1 MILGEKVVLRPN
13 RFRFLKLLSL
23 SKCLTILIIFSAKL
37 RTQIWVK
44 CVSQFYRKYGY
55 LELIGFSKSWL
66 WNSDLVTGLVFLI
79 LFISQFP
86 SSIVSISINSISAI
100 LFIAS
105 YQISHGLLNKKSI
118 RPIHLYLIFEKSSL
132 TNWIFAGYTDSKNPV
147 RNRIKIQ
154 FVKLD
159 FSNMIF
165 QKSSKDG

>member
-105 YQISHGLLNKKSI
+105 YQISHGFLNINKSI
-118 RPIHLYLIFEKSSL
+118 RPIHLYRGSPPYAHFGTWKKPC
-132 TNWIFAGYTDSKNPV
+132 YMK
-147 RNRIKIQ
+147 
-154 FVKLD
+154 FVLVGLYSHCAKV
-159 FSNMIF
+159 
-165 QKSSKDG
+165 QKYNKAK

>member
-1 MILGEKVVLRPN
+1 MWDILVELSKFTNGQLFSLIMILGKKVVLRPN

-105 YQISHGLLNKKSI
+105 YQISHGLLNIKKSI

-132 TNWIFAGYTDSKNPV
+132 KNQV
-147 RNRIKIQ
+147 RQTGFLTCKN
-154 FVKLD
+154 
-159 FSNMIF
+159 
-165 QKSSKDG
+165 